1 MPSAERARELEV
13 IQRAYDLI
21 LWEVPLI
28 TRFPVPYRAVLGDR
42 MQTTLY
48 TVLEKLLEARY
59 DRAAR
64 PGLLAGVNIELEK
77 ARYHVRL
84 ARDLKLWNG
93 KRQAYAA
100 GLIDEIGRQVGGWI
114 ASCGKGK
121 RS

>member
-1 MPSAERARELEV
+1 MRGAERSRDLEV

-59 DRAAR
+59 DRAGR

-84 ARDLKLWNG
+84 ARDLKLWAA

-100 GLIDEIGRQVGGWI
+100 GLIDQIGRQVGGWL
-114 ASCGKGK
+114 ASCRKGK
-121 RS
+121 SS

>member
-1 MPSAERARELEV
+1 MPAPDGRRELEV

-28 TRFPVPYRAVLGDR
+28 TRMPVPYRAVLGDR

-48 TVLEKLLEARY
+48 MVLEKLLEARY
-59 DRAAR
+59 DRGAR

-84 ARDLKLWNG
+84 ARDLKLWDG

-100 GLIDEIGRQVGGWI
+100 GLIDEVGRQVGGWL
-114 ASCGKGK
+114 ASCSGG
-121 RS
+121 SGS

>member
-1 MPSAERARELEV
+1 MPGPERTRELQV

-59 DRAAR
+59 ARQAR
-64 PGLLAGVNIELEK
+64 PRLLGEVNLELEK

-84 ARDLKLWNG
+84 ARDLKLWDG
-93 KRQAYAA
+93 KRQEHGAR
-100 GLIDEIGRQVGGWI
+100 LIDEVGRQVGGWL
-114 ASCGKGK
+114 ASCEKGK
-121 RS
+121 SQ